1 VTPPGW
7 FSGFI
12 DILVVIGIPS
22 ILFSL
27 FALFFYSYTKNSEK
41 TRAILTRHSEAFLPF
56 TVPARKVIREKL
68 PTYYA

>member
-12 DILVVIGIPS
+12 DILVVIG
-22 ILFSL
+22 
-27 FALFFYSYTKNSEK
+27 
-41 TRAILTRHSEAFLPF
+41 AFLPF